1 MQTPK
6 AKTISLEVPRKK
18 SPATPRT
25 RQLKTPGAETDC
37 VSPNP
42 ASRTPKDRSPK
53 VTERK
58 SPRSPATEKKRPS
71 KVSEL
76 ESQLAQLQ
84 EDLKKAKEQLNTSE
98 SWKRRSQQEA
108 EDTKKQLLTMS
119 VKLEES
125 QDQLMELSSSEDVRV
140 QELRKISHD
149 RDKAWESELEAVQKQ
164 HSIDYSALASAMNE
178 IQRLKTQLEMAVE
191 SEASQTKHVEPVHA
205 ELKGLRLELTETLSL
220 VEKMKIELSDT
231 RESEAQALE
240 LASKTQKQLEEAN
253 ATADMLQA
261 DGVKAMEAYR
271 SLSLEL
277 EQSRAQEKSLEEFV
291 SKLQADL
298 ANVSEKTVENPTGD
312 VQVSRESVENEET
325 KQLEAEMNFL
335 KNEVGQLR
343 SLLEATETRYQ
354 EEYIQSTLQIRSAY
368 EQVERTK
375 LESGQKEAKLET
387 ELKKAKNN
395 IEELR
400 ANLMDKETELQGIS
414 EENEGL
420 MLKIKK
426 NQPSEREAELAMGLK
441 NLEHDLAELKA
452 SLLDKEAQLQRV
464 AEENETLKTEIKK
477 GEIEQSKVND
487 ESVAMA
493 ETARASE
500 HEALMKL
507 GYLTEEADKS
517 SRRAARVTEQLDA
530 AQAAN
535 TEMEA
540 ELRRL
545 KVQADQWRKA
555 AEAAAAMLST
565 GNNGKFVERTGSLDS
580 NYNPIA
586 GNMGSPC
593 SEDMDD
599 SPRKKNRNMLK
610 KIGVLWKKGQK

>member
-1 MQTPK
+1 LIIFSQITVVD
-6 AKTISLEVPRKK
+6 TVVYSLCYPLSVLR
-18 SPATPRT
+18 A
-25 RQLKTPGAETDC
+25 Q
-37 VSPNP
+37 
-42 ASRTPKDRSPK
+42 
-53 VTERK
+53 
-58 SPRSPATEKKRPS
+58 KKRPS
-71 KVSEL
+71 KISEL

-98 SWKRRSQQEA
+98 SWKRHSQQEA

-125 QDQLMELSSSEDVRV
+125 QLQLMELSSSEDVRV

-178 IQRLKTQLEMAVE
+178 TQRLKTQLEMVVE
-191 SEASQTKHVEPVHA
+191 SEASQTKHVESVHA

-253 ATADMLQA
+253 ATATAVMLQA

-277 EQSRAQEKSLEEFV
+277 EQSRAQEKSLEELV

-312 VQVSRESVENEET
+312 VQVSHESVENEET
-325 KQLEAEMNFL
+325 KQLEAEMNLL

-343 SLLEATETRYQ
+343 SLLEATETRCQ

-375 LESGQKEAKLET
+375 LDSGQREAKLET

-426 NQPSEREAELAMGLK
+426 NQPSEREAELAMGMK

-464 AEENETLKTEIKK
+464 AEVNETLRTEIKK
-477 GEIEQSKVND
+477 GEIEKSKVND
-487 ESVAMA
+487 EAVAMA

-517 SRRAARVTEQLDA
+517 SRRAARMTEQLDA